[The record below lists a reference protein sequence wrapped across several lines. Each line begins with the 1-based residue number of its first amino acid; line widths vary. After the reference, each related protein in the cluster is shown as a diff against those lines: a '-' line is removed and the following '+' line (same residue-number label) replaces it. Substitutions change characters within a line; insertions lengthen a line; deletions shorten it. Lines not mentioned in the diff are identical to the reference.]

1 MHTYTHTHTHTHI
14 HIHTHTH
21 TPQSKRKAIA
31 LWVVEVSHK
40 VSSMCPM
47 SPQKVLR
54 LLTGEVVKH
63 VPGESGRGGG
73 QHLILHTL

>member
-1 MHTYTHTHTHTHI
+1 MHA
-14 HIHTHTH
+14 HIHTRTHVHTLRHTYMHTH

-40 VSSMCPM
+40 VSSVCPM

-63 VPGESGRGGG
+63 VPGESSR
-73 QHLILHTL
+73 